1 MVTML
6 YTYLKPFN
14 GLQYKHNIYL
24 RYCYLVDGCEPT
36 AIIVA
41 LHDLKEGVWALAK
54 LRIMYWKEI
63 PIQVQ
68 AEDGSNTI
76 SKQLNERFQQ
86 GIDAIAMT
94 DGSAGTDDYLLG
106 WEWGEYTMANG
117 TAEEVAQTTVNHIN
131 DSMPPDFV
139 NRIRKMQ
146 ADGTRD
152 PSAGAVDHWL
162 KE

>member
-1 MVTML
+1 MA
-6 YTYLKPFN
+6 N
-14 GLQYKHNIYL
+14 
-24 RYCYLVDGCEPT
+24 
-36 AIIVA
+36 
-41 LHDLKEGVWALAK
+41 

-68 AEDGSNTI
+68 AEDDSDII
-76 SKQLNERFQQ
+76 SKQLDDRFQQ
-86 GIDAIAMT
+86 GVDAIAME

-106 WEWGEYTMANG
+106 WEWGEYTVVDG
-117 TAEEVAQTTVNHIN
+117 TAEEAAQATANHIN

-152 PSAGAVDHWL
+152 PSAGAVGHWL